1 MKLSIT
7 EKARQEPK
15 VSCSEHCRQ
24 QLPLPELVEQRG
36 EIELLRLR
44 NLQERSMN
52 LKLRCLRRGV
62 GSANAEVSQLRQ
74 EEPAL

>member
-36 EIELLRLR
+36 EIELLT
-44 NLQERSMN
+44 Q
-52 LKLRCLRRGV
+52 KLAREIYE
-62 GSANAEVSQLRQ
+62 SETQMS
-74 EEPAL
+74 EEGGWLS